1 MWLCDVCKSSYPTS
15 ESDKVDITVLMKEIE
30 CLKRE
35 LSSIEKLLEN
45 LEYTVTI
52 QKSLLENNKGNGLTP
67 SLPTLKS
74 DVVDPN
80 HHSKPV
86 KKPVKN
92 DSPVLIIKAPSEL
105 ANTKNIMDEDT
116 TSVNPGDLR
125 VRFNTTR
132 TIKNGVAVFCHDDQS
147 LTTLKSNLVNK
158 LGTNYTIN
166 EAKKLNP
173 RLLIK
178 NVNLRGLNTPQEILN
193 DITSLNNFEESQKND
208 IKFVT
213 KLKDGNA
220 CHIVIEVSPT
230 LPTALLNEGSIFIG
244 WKKSPVFDHLR
255 VIKCIKCCMYG
266 HTEKTCRSELTCPR
280 CTRKHSLKECKSDA
294 LQCINCMNYN
304 KTHKKNLPTDHSSN
318 FKGCAVLQNY
328 MDNLKQKVNYG

>member
-1 MWLCDVCKSSYPTS
+1 
-15 ESDKVDITVLMKEIE
+15 MKEIE

-80 HHSKPV
+80 HHSKPGTSKYSDAL

-116 TSVNPGDLR
+116 TSVNP
-125 VRFNTTR
+125 
-132 TIKNGVAVFCHDDQS
+132 
-147 LTTLKSNLVNK
+147 
-158 LGTNYTIN
+158 
-166 EAKKLNP
+166 
-173 RLLIK
+173 
-178 NVNLRGLNTPQEILN
+178 GLNTPQEILN